1 MTDPITLTA
10 QNDALHDIIRSQS
23 AEIDRLKAEVERLE
37 YELSGYR
44 RAATVIPPRDTLPS
58 PRVSFDGPV
67 DWDDSP
73 LLMTLLPPGASDGEC
88 P

>member
-10 QNDALHDIIRSQS
+10 QNDALNDIIRSKS

-44 RAATVIPPRDTLPS
+44 RAATIVPPRDTLPS
-58 PRVSFDGPV
+58 PGP
-67 DWDDSP
+67 SESYLHMAGP
-73 LLMTLLPPGASDGEC
+73 MMTLMTFEGDDGKC